1 MKYNMIVDIDGGK
14 LIFNELTR
22 AIIFMSNEEFNDVFN
37 VDRFEYLYRNYFIV
51 PEDFNEMEVTD
62 RIRKQF
68 QKEID
73 DLYLTKVSAYNILT
87 TTKCNARCFY
97 CYELK
102 THKEHMTEQT
112 ARDIVEYI
120 SKHSPID
127 QPISLRWFGG
137 EPLFNM
143 KVIDI
148 ITSGLRD
155 RGYKFFSNFTTN
167 GYLFDDFV
175 ITKAIN
181 SWGLRSCQ
189 ITIDGT
195 EKVYNKAKNYIYKTG
210 SPYQRVIKNIALLL
224 SRGVQ
229 VTVRMNCDSYNIED
243 LKLLSREL
251 YDRFGSSKNL
261 NAYVYPIFENDNFQ
275 RTEEE
280 KAKVFSGVMEI
291 EDVLQSLGYLHGAS
305 PDYKI
310 KDHQCMADSGGVI
323 SISPKGELGT
333 CEHYVDS
340 DFWGDIHSDK
350 KDMSILEGWQV
361 YEPPI
366 DLCSNC
372 PNYPSCIRPTK
383 CEEMRKCDKYYQK
396 WYVRK
401 AKIGLVNWYKK
412 QNNGRNNAAK

>member
-1 MKYNMIVDIDGGK
+1 MRYNMIVDIDGGK

-62 RIRKQF
+62 KARKQF

-73 DLYLTKVSAYNILT
+73 DLYLKKVSSFNILT

-112 ARDIVEYI
+112 AKDIVEYI

-155 RGYKFFSNFTTN
+155 KGYRFFSSFTTN

-210 SPYQRVIKNIALLL
+210 SPYQRVIKNIAILL
-224 SRGVQ
+224 SRGIQ

-261 NAYVYPIFENDNFQ
+261 NAYVYPIFEDEGFH

-280 KAKVFSGVMEI
+280 NSKVFNGVMEI
-291 EDVLQSLGYLHGAS
+291 EDVLQSLGYLHGTS
-305 PDYKI
+305 PEYGL

-333 CEHYVDS
+333 CEHFVDS
-340 DFWGDIHSDK
+340 DFFGSIYNDDR
-350 KDMSILEGWQV
+350 DMSILKGWHV
-361 YEPPI
+361 YESPI
-366 DLCSNC
+366 DLCNNC
-372 PNYPSCIRPTK
+372 PNYPSCIRPSE
-383 CEEMRKCDKYYQK
+383 CVEMRKCDKYYQK

-412 QNNGRNNAAK
+412 QNNGRNNATK